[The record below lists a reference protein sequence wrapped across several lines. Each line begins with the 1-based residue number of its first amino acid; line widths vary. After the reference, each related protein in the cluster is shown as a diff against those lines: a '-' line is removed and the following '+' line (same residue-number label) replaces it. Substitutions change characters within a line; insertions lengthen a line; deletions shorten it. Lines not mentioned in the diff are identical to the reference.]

1 MPVRTIK
8 QQEEGGLV
16 IRVFTEQQKDL
27 GLPRLA
33 EEVSEVYQVI
43 GLPQLYVCKEEVS
56 KSEEEFD
63 KLVKC

>member
-1 MPVRTIK
+1 M
-8 QQEEGGLV
+8 

-27 GLPRLA
+27 DLPRLA